1 MKKTSLVISS
11 VVVAAL
17 SLVGCD
23 SWVVGSED
31 NTPTQR
37 NTTQYGI
44 FKKKTD
50 VPEDNTTTQRGT
62 TTGTGY
68 YVDSAVSGINYT
80 CGSQSGIT
88 DKDGKFT
95 FDQGKDCTFEVAG
108 ITLKKVQA
116 DNLVD
121 NAKIV
126 ENNTTVARFLQSL
139 DTDGDPNN
147 GIQITDKI
155 ITILTKALKDESI
168 TAVPDT
174 TAKLDTFI
182 GHIIQEDT
190 SYKGH
195 VVTEEE
201 AQTHLQ
207 STQESVQK
215 DLIAGKTF
223 YVVGQKDSK
232 INIVKFVVST
242 DGTESKI
249 YNLDGQ
255 FERGDSIT
263 YNGNNIKFGSSD
275 GYAVITPKN
284 GYILGQDYLD
294 NGSLEQGIGHRLY
307 STQSDAQKY
316 YDSLNPAQD
325 AVVTNPGVTAT
336 DLKTLFAGKTF
347 YQPIILD
354 NNSRDVVPVI
364 FNEDATTIQVIP
376 PEEDPSPITRSITI
390 EDGKIVFLGDGDEDE
405 MPIYIIDEV
414 TDTYIKGHVSWLLE
428 HSGVTVQGD
437 TDSVTDMEE
446 TDRYTTSQFIFYVN
460 KADATNATNSS
471 YEVDNSN
478 YEVDNSL
485 SVEFSFIEGK
495 KHDDGIRSYGG
506 EIIATFNKKMK
517 MLGWTSGNYS
527 LKNGYWRS
535 ETEFVIDFESYM
547 SGGVIK
553 FKADGFVNTDNKVM
567 SSDVSFTFP

>member
-31 NTPTQR
+31 NTP
-37 NTTQYGI
+37 
-44 FKKKTD
+44 
-50 VPEDNTTTQRGT
+50 TQRGT

-223 YVVGQKDSK
+223 YVVGQKDK
-232 INIVKFVVST
+232 INIFKFVVST
-242 DGTESKI
+242 DGTEFKI

-336 DLKTLFAGKTF
+336 DLTKRTDFGVTATDLKTLFAGKTF
-347 YQPIILD
+347 YLIFD
-354 NNSRDVVPVI
+354 NNSSDVIPVI
-364 FNEDATTIQVIP
+364 FNEDATTIQAIL
-376 PEEDPSPITRSITI
+376 PEADLAPITI
-390 EDGKIVFLGDGDEDE
+390 EDGKIVFLGDE

-517 MLGWTSGNYS
+517 MLGWNTSGNYS